1 MCFSNF
7 RKIPYIT
14 PKPQWGYDEKPTKIL
29 NGCIPTA
36 SCKNMTEYCSEKASQ
51 SVSIAQNVLE
61 FTQRW
66 VTLRGQITLTPTEF
80 RETK

>member
-1 MCFSNF
+1 MFF
-7 RKIPYIT
+7 EFLKIPYIT

-36 SCKNMTEYCSEKASQ
+36 SFKNMTEYYSEKASQ

-66 VTLRGQITLTPTEF
+66 VTLRGQITLTPNEF

>member
-1 MCFSNF
+1 
-7 RKIPYIT
+7 
-14 PKPQWGYDEKPTKIL
+14 
-29 NGCIPTA
+29 
-36 SCKNMTEYCSEKASQ
+36 MTEYYSEKASQ